1 MVGRRYL
8 CPVTGGEGGVGRLR
22 GDLDLWRLGEAL
34 AAGRGER
41 LRLAGVEV
49 EFGTGGKGGDTG
61 TTRAAVG
68 LFWLSPGRTPG
79 ATAVLTLGTVGR
91 RGEEVG
97 GDEDDAVV
105 GLGASRDTLCTSQV

>member
-22 GDLDLWRLGEAL
+22 GDLYLWRLGEAL

-49 EFGTGGKGGDTG
+49 EFGTGVKGVIQVQPELRSGCSG
-61 TTRAAVG
+61 CLLV
-68 LFWLSPGRTPG
+68 
-79 ATAVLTLGTVGR
+79 VLRVQQQ
-91 RGEEVG
+91 
-97 GDEDDAVV
+97 
-105 GLGASRDTLCTSQV
+105 C